1 MGAKV
6 GTQIEVTISGE
17 SIDDADELT
26 FSDKRI
32 TAVRKLS
39 AEGKPEANKYVVT
52 VAADC
57 PVGIHETRVMTRLGI
72 SSSRAFSVGTLD
84 EVTRTAPNTTLATA
98 MEVKV
103 NSICNGVM
111 TARAAD
117 HYTFEAK
124 KGQRIIVD
132 CATRGIDSKLDATVI
147 VADVAG
153 RDLQVERRGGVLD
166 FAVPADGK
174 YVIKIPDLQGGA
186 GVLLSAGPVG
196 VAAWSADRAAAFDE
210 AGQFVLV
217 AAAGFER
224 TSGNRRERAE

>member
-1 MGAKV
+1 MTSIFSPILRTAAFCFAINGFSSFVFAQSVGLPAPRLLTTTPMGAKV
-6 GTQIEVTISGE
+6 GTQVEVTISGDH
-17 SIDDADELT
+17 IDDADELT

-32 TAVRKLS
+32 TAVRKLN

-52 VAADC
+52 VAAEC

-72 SSSRAFSVGTLD
+72 SSSRAFSIGTLD

-98 MEVKV
+98 MELKV

-147 VADVAG
+147 VADAAG
-153 RDLQVERRGGVLD
+153 RDLQVERRGGALD

-174 YVIKIPDLQGGA
+174 IG
-186 GVLLSAGPVG
+186 
-196 VAAWSADRAAAFDE
+196 RAH
-210 AGQFVLV
+210 V
-217 AAAGFER
+217 
-224 TSGNRRERAE
+224 